1 MDLFNAITLGDTD
14 KIKMTISRSKID
26 FSKVNQYGNTL
37 LYEACE
43 CGSLKIVEMLLAA
56 GADPHEGGFSGSPIH
71 AAIRSE
77 SYEIVS
83 RLISENINLN
93 ALDSAELTALMS
105 ASSSGNLGLVK
116 LLVSAGADPSV
127 FSVNSGSALLF
138 AASEGHQDV
147 FDYLYELTP
156 QHLCK
161 DAENILEQSLR
172 KLQQH
177 PSELDQTFLNAVNE
191 GSIDKLREALKLG
204 ANLNSKGRQGGESAL
219 HFASQREYIEIIKI
233 LIDRGINVDIQD
245 DDGNT
250 PLMNAVLL
258 NRIDAVK
265 LLLEFNANVEVQ
277 NVEGDTALI
286 IDVDFNEN
294 PDISYLLCKYS
305 KNIEVKNKAGFNAL
319 ELARINEKIELVEYL
334 ESLN

>member
-1 MDLFNAITLGDTD
+1 MDLFDAIMSGDAD
-14 KIKMTISRSKID
+14 RVKISILRQKTD

-43 CGSLKIVEMLLAA
+43 SGSLKIVEMLLAA
-56 GADPHEGGFSGSPIH
+56 GADPRKGGFSGSPLH
-71 AAIRSE
+71 AAIKSE
-77 SYEIVS
+77 SYEIVA
-83 RLISENINLN
+83 RLISENIDLN
-93 ALDSAELTALMS
+93 VLDSAELTALMS

-116 LLVSAGADPSV
+116 LLVSAGADPSIL
-127 FSVNSGSALLF
+127 SANSGFALLF
-138 AASEGHQDV
+138 AANEGHQEV
-147 FDYLYELTP
+147 FNYLYELTP

-172 KLQQH
+172 KSENH
-177 PSELDQTFLNAVNE
+177 HSELDQIFLNAVNE
-191 GSIDKLREALKLG
+191 GSIDKLREAIKLG
-204 ANLNSKGRQGGESAL
+204 ADFNSKGKQSGESAL
-219 HFASQREYIEIIKI
+219 HFATQREYINMIEI
-233 LIDRGINVDIQD
+233 LIDIGIDVDTQD

-265 LLLEFNANVEVQ
+265 TLLEFNANVEIQ
-277 NVEGDTALI
+277 NIEGDTALI

-294 PDISYLLCKYS
+294 PDIAYLLCKHS
-305 KNIEVKNKAGFNAL
+305 KNIDVKNNAGFNAL
-319 ELARINEKIELVEYL
+319 ELARINKRIELIEYL